1 MLYTLCIIIAQ
12 IQILHYYIVYI
23 MYHCIT
29 DALFFISSIL
39 PYNKISR
46 KKSVQF
52 DADEEVQM
60 DSFIFTLRL
69 KLLSQPR
76 LHHFLLVIWKLLR
89 NRFPDFLST
98 QAQRLLNDYAKPFLD
113 ISTQPSLPLSTQD
126 QTCIKSYGSLDF
138 LSQTSCTQVFLLIK
152 SLYVFYSCLGFCFS
166 EDLN

>member
-98 QAQRLLNDYAKPFLD
+98 QAQLSEPTFSWFRERRVQNKRARLPFAKKCEFVIFQNWTVSCERRWWNRIEQIKEMSLNWDVLKM
-113 ISTQPSLPLSTQD
+113 
-126 QTCIKSYGSLDF
+126 
-138 LSQTSCTQVFLLIK
+138 
-152 SLYVFYSCLGFCFS
+152 
-166 EDLN
+166 